1 MRFHT
6 FFFLFIFICSCSGG
20 YFPKPSGYFRI
31 ELEQPVYRQFK
42 DSSALFSF
50 NIQQQAN
57 IMAVVDTVEGDD
69 WFDIDYPSLNARIYC
84 SLLPIRSGKDLIAV
98 SEDSHKFVY
107 IHAIKA
113 DGISEKSYSDPE
125 NKVYALIYD
134 VDGNVASPVQFV
146 ITDSIHYFLRGALSF
161 NEVPNRDSIAPVKD
175 YIRNDIQEIIT
186 SFRWLH
192 E

>member
-1 MRFHT
+1 MKSPA
-6 FFFLFIFICSCSGG
+6 FFFLFLFICSCSGG
-20 YFPKPSGYFRI
+20 YSPKPSGYFRI

-57 IMAVVDTVEGDD
+57 IEVVADTVGGD

-84 SLLPIRSGKDLIAV
+84 SLLPIRSGKDLIAN
-98 SEDSHKFVY
+98 SEDSHKLAY

-113 DGISEKSYSDPE
+113 DGIYEKSYSDPE

-134 VDGNVASPVQFV
+134 VDGNVAAPVQFV
-146 ITDSIHYFLRGALSF
+146 ITDSIHYFFRGALSF
-161 NEVPNRDSIAPVKD
+161 NVVPNQDSIAPVKD
-175 YIRNDIQEIIT
+175 YIRNDILEIIT